1 MTRKC
6 WHDTI
11 AFVVDKSML
20 LPKKYFASIVIL
32 QSKDK
37 KQKRRCKSISFPRTW
52 HDMLAFCVREL
63 HRRPRGG
70 ENIGRRFLASSSA
83 QKGTKNVI
91 CDREG
96 VGDRW
101 STDGASNT
109 FRTHSSPHSLYPL
122 ANQEKNG
129 GHQRENYK
137 ETVKGWEAEYCSVS
151 KLDHSVSRECYVH
164 DLVLFSHELVYWSLW
179 K

>member
-1 MTRKC
+1 M
-6 WHDTI
+6 I
-11 AFVVDKSML
+11 L
-20 LPKKYFASIVIL
+20 LLSW
-32 QSKDK
+32 
-37 KQKRRCKSISFPRTW
+37 SISQCYFLKNILLVFRYYKARTRNKSGDASPSRSHT
-52 HDMLAFCVREL
+52 HDMTCSHSACGS
-63 HRRPRGG
+63 PRGG

-83 QKGTKNVI
+83 QKGTKDVI

-122 ANQEKNG
+122 ANQEKSG

-137 ETVKGWEAEYCSVS
+137 ETVKG
-151 KLDHSVSRECYVH
+151 
-164 DLVLFSHELVYWSLW
+164 
-179 K
+179 